1 MNVLEDTIYHWIFS
15 HCHNTY
21 PEREEDDTTDEA
33 EDGVLIPHAGDVV
46 EDVDV
51 VVHDPRVGVALVVRV
66 DGHPQ
71 ETLPLT
77 TSDGEGRGRGEA
89 GDHWHGDE
97 VYQEAELEEAAQKD
111 DDPGEEA
118 QEDGVLRPVLG
129 VDAGHQRHDGRGADG
144 DVLAAAEHAVGE
156 AAHEGGVEAV
166 LGREPGHDGVGDALG
181 DDGEADGEAS
191 DEVRDTGAEV
201 IPRQPVQDWQ
211 LPA

>member
-15 HCHNTY
+15 HCHKTY
-21 PEREEDDTTDEA
+21 PEREEDYTADKA
-33 EDGVLIPHAGDVV
+33 EDGVLIPHARDVV

-51 VVHDPRVGVALVVRV
+51 VVHDPGVGVALVVRV

-71 ETLPLT
+71 ETLPLA
-77 TSDGEGRGRGEA
+77 TSDGEGRGRGEP
-89 GDHWHGDE
+89 GDHGHGDE
-97 VYQEAELEEAAQKD
+97 VYQEAELEEAAQQD

-129 VDAGHQRHDGRGADG
+129 VDAGHQGHDGRGADG
-144 DVLAAAEHAVGE
+144 DVLAATEHAVGE

-166 LGREPGHDGVGDALG
+166 LGREPGHDGVGDALR
-181 DDGEADGEAS
+181 DDGEANSEAGN
-191 DEVRDTGAEV
+191 EVRDTGAEV
-201 IPRQPVQDWQ
+201 IPRQPVQDRQ